1 MSADKSSVPIMLLN
15 KEYRIA
21 CPENER
27 ASLIE
32 CANFLNARMLE
43 LQRTRKVARFEQL
56 TLMVALNLSNEIL
69 NRSDVKSDD
78 QALVERIRALSRQVD
93 HMLTGETSAQV

>member
-1 MSADKSSVPIMLLN
+1 MSVDKSSVPIILLN
-15 KEYRIA
+15 KEYRVS
-21 CPENER
+21 CPESER
-27 ASLIE
+27 ASLME

-69 NRSDVKSDD
+69 NKSSKSEKSED
-78 QALVERIRALSRQVD
+78 QTALVERIRALNKRVD
-93 HMLTGETSAQV
+93 HLLTEESV